1 LVLKRYI
8 YYIAITMQNSSNIV
22 TTIYKSRETI
32 LEQLKNLGYNVE
44 DYTNFSRSEIN
55 TKFAT
60 NQLDMLLEKKKEDPI
75 TGKKQKVYILY
86 YLAKLIRPNNIQD
99 ILDDLYVTEEVL
111 TKDDTL
117 LIISKEEVNE
127 TLSNYLKHIWETEE
141 TFVVIQNIKRLQ
153 FNIQK
158 HVMVPVHTI
167 MTADE
172 IDNIRK
178 KYNINANNQFPEISR
193 FDPVAQTI
201 YMRPGQVCKIE
212 RPSKTAITALYYRI
226 CV

>member
-1 LVLKRYI
+1 
-8 YYIAITMQNSSNIV
+8 MQNSSNIV
-22 TTIYKSRETI
+22 TSIYKSRETI
-32 LEQLKNLGYNVE
+32 LDQLKNLDYNVE
-44 DYTNFSRSEIN
+44 DYANFSRSEIN

-60 NQLDMLLEKKKEDPI
+60 NQLDMLLEKKKEDPN
-75 TGKKQKVYILY
+75 TGKKQKIYVLY
-86 YLAKLIRPNNIQD
+86 YLAKSIRPNNIQD
-99 ILDDLYVTEEVL
+99 IIDDLYVTEEVL

-117 LIISKEEVNE
+117 FIISKEEVNE
-127 TLSNYLKHIWETEE
+127 TIANYVKHIWETEQ
-141 TFVVIQNIKRLQ
+141 TFIVIQNIKRLQ

-167 MTADE
+167 MTDDE

-178 KYNINANNQFPEISR
+178 RYNITDDNQFPEISR

-201 YMRPGQVCKIE
+201 CMRPGQICKIE
-212 RPSKTAITALYYRI
+212 RPSKSAITAPYYRI